1 MRKFN
6 KTGDFRINS
15 EMGGDYEELA
25 RTDKYLETLQPFADT
40 VLQACPY
47 KDLLYARQGSQDLER
62 IFSIFFFHLR
72 VDIALTRT
80 DGGELRP
87 VLMELE
93 LFEPDV
99 YVNSYQSV
107 RAYVD
112 AIESK
117 LKNFER

>member
-1 MRKFN
+1 M
-6 KTGDFRINS
+6 
-15 EMGGDYEELA
+15 
-25 RTDKYLETLQPFADT
+25 
-40 VLQACPY
+40 
-47 KDLLYARQGSQDLER
+47 
-62 IFSIFFFHLR
+62 
-72 VDIALTRT
+72 ALTRS

-99 YVNSYQSV
+99 YVNSAQSV

-117 LKNFER
+117 LKCFDR